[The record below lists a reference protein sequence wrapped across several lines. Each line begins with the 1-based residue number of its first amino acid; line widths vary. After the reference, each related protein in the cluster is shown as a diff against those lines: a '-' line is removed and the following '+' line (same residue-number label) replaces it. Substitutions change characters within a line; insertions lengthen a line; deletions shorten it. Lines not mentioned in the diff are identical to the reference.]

1 MLLTVA
7 EAGER
12 RGCSRQTA
20 NNAIRSGK
28 LFKNETG
35 LIDDSD
41 SRNSGWLNSRTAGGA
56 RTQKILKINKK
67 NTDLVEDSDFP
78 EILDFPEF
86 SSDSESELIK
96 EKYKA
101 QTAHIKKQSRKL
113 DLQHEKDL
121 RNLILFDDVKMA
133 LGAFNSAIRTN
144 ILSVSDKVAR
154 GDTALRDRID
164 KEIKRSMEKTI
175 STAQAEIDRILEKVV
190 FNADDD

>member
-20 NNAIRSGK
+20 NNAVKGGK
-28 LFKNETG
+28 LFKNENG

-41 SRNSGWLNSRTAGGA
+41 SRNSGWLTSRTAGGA
-56 RTQKILKINKK
+56 RTQKIMKINRKD
-67 NTDLVEDSDFP
+67 TDLIEDSDFP
-78 EILDFPEF
+78 EILDFPEYPEN
-86 SSDSESELIK
+86 SESKLIQ
-96 EKYKA
+96 EKLKA
-101 QTAHIKKQSRKL
+101 QTTHIRKQSRKL
-113 DLQHEKDL
+113 DLEHEKNL

-144 ILSVSDKVAR
+144 ILSVSDRVAR
-154 GDTALRDRID
+154 GDTTLRDKID
-164 KEIKRSMEKTI
+164 KEVKRAMEKTI
-175 STAQAEIDRILEKVV
+175 STAQAEIERIIEKAV